1 MLKGLMGKGS
11 DIMTEE
17 FSRKRLLQGITFT
30 LLITFATGMGNVL
43 SAFFMLNVKK
53 LEVED
58 TQLAEARRRAT
69 ELHCLKLQES
79 ASLAAEIVFRADR
92 GYPNNVS
99 LYELMYEASPP
110 TKPVPDEQIKEEQK
124 NLEHQVF
131 GLLPYLQPDEAQVM
145 KQVTLQHF
153 IVTAMR
159 TTKVP
164 AERRTSPSKGG
175 FEFNKEMQKLRDGG
189 DFMGRIFREKCMRI
203 R

>member
-1 MLKGLMGKGS
+1 MNE
-11 DIMTEE
+11 D
-17 FSRKRLLQGITFT
+17 FSRKRLLQGIIFT

-53 LEVED
+53 QEVED

-99 LYELMYEASPP
+99 LYELMYEDIRP
-110 TKPVPDEQIKEEQK
+110 TKRVPDDQIKEEQK

-159 TTKVP
+159 TSKVP
-164 AERRTSPSKGG
+164 AERRRPSDEGR
-175 FEFNKEMQKLRDGG
+175 FDFNKEMQKLRDGG
-189 DFMGRIFREKCMRI
+189 DFMGQIFRERCMRI

>member
-1 MLKGLMGKGS
+1 MNE
-11 DIMTEE
+11 D
-17 FSRKRLLQGITFT
+17 FSRKRLLQGIIFT

-53 LEVED
+53 QEVED

-99 LYELMYEASPP
+99 LYELMYEDIRP
-110 TKPVPDEQIKEEQK
+110 TKRVPDDQIKEEQK

-131 GLLPYLQPDEAQVM
+131 GLLPYLLPDEAQVM

-159 TTKVP
+159 TSKVP
-164 AERRTSPSKGG
+164 AERRRPSDEGG
-175 FEFNKEMQKLRDGG
+175 FDFNKEMQKLRDGG
-189 DFMGRIFREKCMRI
+189 DFMGQIFRERCMRI

>member
-1 MLKGLMGKGS
+1 MN
-11 DIMTEE
+11 EE
-17 FSRKRLLQGITFT
+17 FSRKRLLQGIIFT

-53 LEVED
+53 QEVED

-79 ASLAAEIVFRADR
+79 ASLAAEIVFRADQ

-99 LYELMYEASPP
+99 LYELMYETSTP
-110 TKPVPDEQIKEEQK
+110 TKRVPDDQIKEEQK
-124 NLEHQVF
+124 NFEHQVF

-159 TTKVP
+159 TSKVP
-164 AERRTSPSKGG
+164 AEHRTSPAEDG
-175 FEFNKEMQKLRDGG
+175 FDFNKEMQKLRDGG
-189 DFMGRIFREKCMRI
+189 DFMGQIFRERCMRI